1 MKRLLPHQTYAIECM
16 EVAPR
21 LGIFFHAG
29 TGKTAIVLS
38 WLIQAMRDGRVK
50 KALIAVPASLVP
62 SWEQE
67 RDGMIEFEGVTQED
81 IDALKENVL
90 IRSYQKLYRTNHTTV
105 RHRDGIVTEKK
116 GYALREDV
124 DIPFDAVIYDESQA
138 ISSHK
143 SVNYKVSQIF
153 AKACKYAYILTGT
166 PISGSTKAGGEDL
179 AKLFGQFKFLN
190 PGIWRNWTDFC
201 ERYVTSYNKYFQ
213 PTGYR
218 SDELHKLMA
227 EMAIMTR
234 LEDCVDLP
242 EAVFVK
248 VPCPLVEK
256 ATYKDFDKY
265 EFGKYGI
272 EIRTAGVKFQ
282 KMLQLCSGSVKTED
296 GKLTF
301 KTSKD
306 NVLSDILDESD
317 EKLVIFC
324 SYTASIDR
332 CHKICKKKGIESVIF
347 DGRSNGPTWKK
358 FTEGDAQVL
367 IVQYAAGGAGLNL
380 QTARRMVLYE
390 PCFSSLHWTQA
401 LARIMRTGQTRSC
414 IYKILVTPKTV
425 EERVLESVMNGVS
438 VTAQTF
444 EEWARTGTPSSDK
457 R

>member
-1 MKRLLPHQTYAIECM
+1 M
-16 EVAPR
+16 
-21 LGIFFHAG
+21 
-29 TGKTAIVLS
+29 
-38 WLIQAMRDGRVK
+38 
-50 KALIAVPASLVP
+50 
-62 SWEQE
+62 
-67 RDGMIEFEGVTQED
+67 
-81 IDALKENVL
+81 
-90 IRSYQKLYRTNHTTV
+90 
-105 RHRDGIVTEKK
+105 
-116 GYALREDV
+116 
-124 DIPFDAVIYDESQA
+124 
-138 ISSHK
+138 
-143 SVNYKVSQIF
+143 
-153 AKACKYAYILTGT
+153 
-166 PISGSTKAGGEDL
+166 
-179 AKLFGQFKFLN
+179 
-190 PGIWRNWTDFC
+190 
-201 ERYVTSYNKYFQ
+201 
-213 PTGYR
+213 
-218 SDELHKLMA
+218 
-227 EMAIMTR
+227 
-234 LEDCVDLP
+234 DLP